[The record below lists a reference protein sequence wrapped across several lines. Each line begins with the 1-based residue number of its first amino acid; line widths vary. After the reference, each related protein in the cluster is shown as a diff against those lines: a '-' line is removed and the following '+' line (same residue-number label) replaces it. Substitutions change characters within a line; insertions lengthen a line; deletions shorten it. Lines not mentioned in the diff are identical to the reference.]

1 MERRRA
7 QPWDRTLAVVGVGG
21 VGADIAE
28 DLTTAVVEVDA
39 AGTGMAAIGVV
50 AIGVVASGSIRED
63 LRNELI

>member
-1 MERRRA
+1 MGPHARRRRGR
-7 QPWDRTLAVVGVGG
+7 WGG
-21 VGADIAE
+21 GDIAE